1 MKKIIRLT
9 ESQLIDVVKRVISE
23 QYNDF
28 GNFLDS
34 TISGRTSGGFHIGL
48 IPKGGNMYEFEGLKY
63 ITDLP
68 IILTVNEIDDV
79 YISSDGL
86 KIRSGRTDY
95 FIDRNKKL
103 SSKTAW

>member
-23 QYNDF
+23 QYKDF

-34 TISGRTSGGFHIGL
+34 ATSGKTGGGFHIGL
-48 IPKGGNMYEFEGLKY
+48 IPKAGNQYEFEGLRY

-68 IILTVNEIDDV
+68 IRLTANDIDDV
-79 YISSDGL
+79 YLSSEGL
-86 KIRSGRTDY
+86 TIRSGRTDY
-95 FIDRNKKL
+95 IIDRNKKVTTK
-103 SSKTAW
+103 SAW